1 MENFEENY
9 VPDQT
14 TALLKILELGQAQ
27 IANGEVK
34 TMEEVFEKFDKPD

>member
-14 TALLKILELGQAQ
+14 AALLKILEFGQAQ
-27 IANGEVK
+27 VVNGQIK
-34 TMEEVFEKFDKPD
+34 TMEEVFEELDKPD